1 MGEDI
6 NDVKLEIEIK
16 KSKIKNYLILIINL
30 Q

>member
-6 NDVKLEIEIK
+6 NDIKLEIEIK
-16 KSKIKNYLILIINL
+16 KSKINNYLILIINL

>member
-6 NDVKLEIEIK
+6 NDIKLEIEIK
-16 KSKIKNYLILIINL
+16 KSKIKNLILIINL

>member
-6 NDVKLEIEIK
+6 NDIKLEIEIK